1 MKWFALSLGTLVGV
15 AHIGTI
21 GLLVKNSRLP
31 DINLPVTEYTSY
43 SVKAGREGYEITYSA
58 NDPKT
63 VMTTK
68 DVYTRNGFFGIGG
81 RSDVRIITERGVT
94 AGGEEEGKKMN
105 AETVAC
111 IKAEGGGQS
120 QGRLVGASLGAAAA
134 PWFTTIPIVGPVVGG
149 FVTLF
154 AADKG
159 SEVGGDLARSI
170 EGCEPEI

>member
-21 GLLVKNSRLP
+21 GLLVKNGQLP
-31 DINLPVTEYTSY
+31 SIDLPVGEYTSY
-43 SVKAGREGYEITYSA
+43 SVRAGRDGYEITYSS

-63 VMTTK
+63 MITTK
-68 DVYTRNGFFGIGG
+68 DAQIRNGFFGIGG
-81 RSDVRIITERGVT
+81 RSDVRTMIERGVT
-94 AGGEEEGKKMN
+94 AGGGEEKKLS
-105 AETVAC
+105 AETVEC
-111 IKAEGGGQS
+111 IKAEGGGAS

-134 PWFTTIPIVGPVVGG
+134 PWFTGIPIVGPVVGG

-170 EGCEPEI
+170 EGCEPEV